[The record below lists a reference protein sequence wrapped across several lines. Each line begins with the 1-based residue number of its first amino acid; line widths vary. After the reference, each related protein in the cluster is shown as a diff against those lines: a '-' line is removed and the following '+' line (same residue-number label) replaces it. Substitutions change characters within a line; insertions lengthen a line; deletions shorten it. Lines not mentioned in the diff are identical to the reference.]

1 MAHANADATNLLD
14 RLVVYYNGL
23 MITDTMTERFW
34 SRVDKT
40 EGCWNW
46 TGGLDTG
53 GYGALRIPAKRTSS
67 KKVRVSRYSWELH
80 NGPITNNLFVLHSC
94 DNTKCVNPSHL
105 FLGTQSDN
113 MLDMSMK
120 KRHPMGSKTHCVN
133 GHLLEGNNLYSYG
146 PEKRWRGCR
155 TCIANN
161 GKRYEASK
169 RIAKN
174 EFVG

>member
-1 MAHANADATNLLD
+1 
-14 RLVVYYNGL
+14 
-23 MITDTMTERFW
+23 
-34 SRVDKT
+34 
-40 EGCWNW
+40 
-46 TGGLDTG
+46 
-53 GYGALRIPAKRTSS
+53 
-67 KKVRVSRYSWELH
+67 
-80 NGPITNNLFVLHSC
+80 
-94 DNTKCVNPSHL
+94 
-105 FLGTQSDN
+105 

-146 PEKRWRGCR
+146 PEKRWRGCK